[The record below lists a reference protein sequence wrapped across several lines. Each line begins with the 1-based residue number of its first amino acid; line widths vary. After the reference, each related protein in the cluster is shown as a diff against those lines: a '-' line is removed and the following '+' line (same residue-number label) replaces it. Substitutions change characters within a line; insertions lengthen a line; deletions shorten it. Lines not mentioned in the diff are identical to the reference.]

1 MIREA
6 ESLTG
11 NVNMGTAVVGRA
23 EDVVFSDG
31 TTLQQKFESGELKG
45 ETGANGYTPVKDV
58 DYFDG
63 ADGKDGY
70 TPVKGVD
77 YFDGVDGKDGYTPQ
91 KGVDYFDGADGK
103 DGKDGKGEKGE
114 DGYTPVK
121 GVDYYTESDKNEMV
135 NLVLSALPSSEEVSY

>member
-11 NVNMGTAVVGRA
+11 EVTVGTAIVGKA
-23 EDVVFSDG
+23 ENVVFSDG

-45 ETGANGYTPVKDV
+45 ERGPQGIP
-58 DYFDG
+58 G
-63 ADGKDGY
+63 EPGKDGID
-70 TPVKGVD
+70 GI
-77 YFDGVDGKDGYTPQ
+77 DGVDGKDGKNGIDGKDGINGTN
-91 KGVDYFDGADGK
+91 GVDGKNGTNGVDGK
-103 DGKDGKGEKGE
+103 DGK
-114 DGYTPVK
+114 TPVK